1 MNLAHLQLLD
11 SALPIGAFSHS
22 FGLETLVQDG
32 RVRNANELQLFCR
45 AMLRGAWA
53 PCDAMAVKAVYEWNA
68 PENWDE
74 LWEFDRA
81 MHVARTAWETREGMR
96 KIGKRLLTLGRD
108 LHPGLPWQPL
118 ENAIAG
124 GGCVGEYGTVYGWIC
139 AHLDVDL
146 DEAATGFLF
155 ACLSA
160 SVNGAVRAMRLGQT
174 DGQRIVT
181 AMLPEIESA
190 WREVAA
196 RNPWDFSTSLP
207 AIDIAQMRHETLYS
221 RLFMS

>member
-32 RVRNANELQLFCR
+32 RVRDANELREFCR

-53 PCDAMAVKAVYEWNA
+53 PCDVLGVKAAYQWNA

-74 LWEFDRA
+74 LWEFDQT
-81 MHVARTAWETREGMR
+81 MHVARAARETREGMR
-96 KIGKRLLTLGRD
+96 KMGKRLLALGRD
-108 LHPGLPWQPL
+108 LHPQLLWQPL
-118 ENAIAG
+118 ENAIQNG
-124 GGCVGEYGTVYGWIC
+124 RCVGEYGTVYGWLC
-139 AHLDVDL
+139 FHLGVEL

-155 ACLSA
+155 TCLSA
-160 SVNGAVRAMRLGQT
+160 TVNGAVRAMRLGQT
-174 DGQRIVT
+174 DGQRLVT

-190 WREVAA
+190 WREVKV
-196 RNPWDFSTSLP
+196 RDPWDFSTRAP